1 MADQTSLVSVIT
13 VCLNSVSTIRGTIE
27 SVINQS
33 YPDIEYIIVDG
44 GSTDGTL
51 QIFADYK
58 NKITHLISEK
68 DNGISDAFNKGLR
81 LAKGE
86 FIQLL
91 NADDVMPKDK
101 IAKSVTKL
109 RAHPECGFIF
119 GDIILRSITG
129 KEKRI
134 SGNADYRKSIF
145 RVMRRINHPTVLAR
159 RLLYDKY
166 GLFDVR
172 WKIAMDYEWH
182 LRIDKRGEFGFY
194 SPENVVVMSPLG
206 VSNIKT
212 NVAIR
217 EVRDISIMHGYP
229 KVLAYSY
236 YLLRIVKNRIYSI
249 LGLRKAYND

>member
-1 MADQTSLVSVIT
+1 MADQTPLVSVIT
-13 VCLNSVSTIRGTIE
+13 VCLNSASTIRDTIK

-33 YPDIEYIIVDG
+33 YSNIEYIIVDG

-51 QIFADYK
+51 QIVADYK

-81 LAKGE
+81 IAKGE

-109 RAHPECGFIF
+109 KAHPECGFVF
-119 GDIILRSITG
+119 GDIILRSNTG

-134 SGNADYRKSIF
+134 SGNADYRKSIS
-145 RVMRRINHPTVLAR
+145 RIMRRINHPTVFAR
-159 RLLYDKY
+159 KLLYDKY
-166 GLFDVR
+166 GLFDVK

-182 LRIDKRGEFGFY
+182 LRIDKGGEFGFY
-194 SPENVVVMSPLG
+194 YPENVVVMSPLG
-206 VSNIKT
+206 VSNINT
-212 NVAIR
+212 NAAIR

-229 KVLAYSY
+229 KVLAHSY
-236 YLLRIVKNRIYSI
+236 YLVRIVKNKVYSI
-249 LGLRKAYND
+249 FGLR